1 MGFDRGKIGG
11 KGPRRRSSAE
21 EVIFRRFC
29 LLYGAERPEEILI
42 YFSTLAAIIFLIAYK
57 TA

>member
-11 KGPRRRSSAE
+11 KAPRRRSSAE
-21 EVIFRRFC
+21 EVIFRRFG

-42 YFSTLAAIIFLIAYK
+42 YFQVAAIIFLNCIQNR
-57 TA
+57 